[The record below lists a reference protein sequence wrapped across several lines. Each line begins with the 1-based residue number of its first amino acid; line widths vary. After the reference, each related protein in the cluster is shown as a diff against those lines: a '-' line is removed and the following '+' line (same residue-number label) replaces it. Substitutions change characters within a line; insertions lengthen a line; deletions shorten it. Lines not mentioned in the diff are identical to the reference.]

1 MSVALS
7 YSLCGV
13 ASTKPVADV
22 VYGPHLLR
30 RGQCLAKIHPS
41 SRGQQGAAGG
51 GENGPCFHLS
61 ATEPLKEYLHA
72 EVEEIF
78 LAEGNI

>member
-7 YSLCGV
+7 YSPCGV
-13 ASTKPVADV
+13 ASTRPAADV
-22 VYGPHLLR
+22 VHGRHLLR

-41 SRGQQGAAGG
+41 SKGQQGAGKMVLV
-51 GENGPCFHLS
+51 FTSS

-72 EVEEIF
+72 KVEIF